1 MSSTLKE
8 ASRWSKSRWASVI
21 LVIIATQIIL
31 ATRFSSRSVVTHRQ
45 IAESRAS
52 LLVDQP
58 APGTQL
64 AEAIAIQDPTTFAL
78 VNPHGFSGEA
88 WLNIPPFE
96 HRLADWMSPPYWLKP
111 TTNGLGAAFTQ
122 FIRSNHVNALTL
134 TLAERAAPP
143 AFLLPL
149 VSSLVPTQSTLR
161 VDGDLAHR
169 LLLSPIKL
177 PGFAHHD
184 LLSNSV
190 VRVMVNRSGRVLSHA
205 LLASSGSPDADE
217 LALDLSRNA
226 RFQSLRTND
235 NGAVRNLS
243 SLSWG
248 NLIFK
253 WVTLPMTNTTL
264 GAQ

>member
-1 MSSTLKE
+1 VSSTLKE
-8 ASRWSKSRWASVI
+8 PLRWSKSRWANVV
-21 LVIIATQIIL
+21 LVIIAAQIIL
-31 ATRFSSRSVVTHRQ
+31 ATRFSSRLVVVPRQ

-52 LLVDQP
+52 LLLDEP
-58 APGTQL
+58 APGTRL
-64 AEAIAIQDPTTFAL
+64 AETMAIQDPTTFAL

-88 WLNIPPFE
+88 WLNLRPFE

-111 TTNGLGAAFTQ
+111 TTDGLGAAFTQ
-122 FIRSNHVNALTL
+122 FVRSNQVSAL
-134 TLAERAAPP
+134 TLAEGGAPP

-169 LLLSPIKL
+169 PLMSPIKL
-177 PGFAHHD
+177 PGVTHHD

-205 LLASSGSPDADE
+205 LLASSGSPDADQ
-217 LALDLSRNA
+217 LALDLSRTA

-235 NGAVRNLS
+235 NGSVPDPSGLA
-243 SLSWG
+243 WG
-248 NLIFK
+248 RLIFK
-253 WVTLPMTNTTL
+253 WVTLPMTNSTS
-264 GAQ
+264 GAH